1 MYICLLICTMENALR
16 LLRADTRDVIY
27 VKMQVEEEKIEQ
39 NLSNTT
45 VLETEQ
51 EKDADEKTQL
61 DPQVSERCW
70 KHEDVVPDADGTGR
84 TGTVCP
90 DPQPCGIC
98 QVTKTLFIM
107 NR

>member
-45 VLETEQ
+45 VLEAEQ
-51 EKDADEKTQL
+51 EKDADEKTKL

-70 KHEDVVPDADGTGR
+70 KHELCREGVQVEG
-84 TGTVCP
+84 
-90 DPQPCGIC
+90 PQVRG
-98 QVTKTLFIM
+98 VH
-107 NR
+107 